1 MVAVKNADVERYI
14 ARPDPARPVI
24 LVYGPDA
31 GLVRERAEALVAAA
45 VEDVADPFAL
55 ARIEGDTL
63 ADQPDRLVEEAHT
76 IPLFGGRRAVWVKA
90 GGRNFTPAVERVL
103 AAPPGPDCR
112 IVVEAGDLKR
122 GAALRAACE
131 RAPNAAAIACYA
143 DSGRDLN
150 RLIDEEMR
158 ESGLSIAPEARTALA
173 ALIGGDRGT
182 SRSELRKLAL
192 YARGRPTVG
201 LDDVLA
207 VVADASSMTLDAVVD
222 AAFAG
227 KAQDLEISLS
237 KAQSTGV
244 APSLLVS
251 ATTRQAAALH
261 RLRLAVEE
269 GRSAGEVVESAGP
282 AIHFSRKVMVQAAL
296 SAWTSKRLE
305 RLIGHLGDVALEVRQ
320 RPALAYPI
328 AHRALL
334 SIVGTARRKE

>member
-24 LVYGPDA
+24 LVFGPDA
-31 GLVRERAEALVAAA
+31 GLVRERAEALIASA
-45 VEDVADPFAL
+45 VDDMADPFAL
-55 ARIEGDTL
+55 ARIAGDAL
-63 ADQPDRLVEEAHT
+63 ADEPDRLVEEAHT
-76 IPLFGGRRAVWVKA
+76 IPLFGGRRAVWIKA

-103 AAPPGPDCR
+103 AAPPGRDCR

-122 GAALRAACE
+122 GAPLRAACE
-131 RAPNAAAIACYA
+131 RSAAAAAIACYA

-158 ESGLSIAPEARTALA
+158 ESGLSIAPDARAALA

-192 YARGRPTVG
+192 YARGQTAIG
-201 LDDVLA
+201 LEDVLA
-207 VVADASSMTLDAVVD
+207 VVADASATALDAIVD

-227 KAQDLEISLS
+227 KAQDVEINLA
-237 KAQSTGV
+237 KARSTGV

-269 GRSAGEVVESAGP
+269 GRSAGDVVESAGP
-282 AIHFSRKVMVQAAL
+282 AIHFSRKAMVQAAL
-296 SAWTSKRLE
+296 SAWTSGRLE
-305 RLIGHLGDVALEVRQ
+305 RVLSALGDTALEVRQ
-320 RPALAYPI
+320 RPALAYPL

-334 SIVGTARRKE
+334 SIVGAARRKA

>member
-1 MVAVKNADVERYI
+1 MDSTKKHFGSLIVAVSAHRIYFKDCACSFVTHTEFV
-14 ARPDPARPVI
+14 VI
-24 LVYGPDA
+24 QK
-31 GLVRERAEALVAAA
+31 
-45 VEDVADPFAL
+45 
-55 ARIEGDTL
+55 I
-63 ADQPDRLVEEAHT
+63 Q
-76 IPLFGGRRAVWVKA
+76 
-90 GGRNFTPAVERVL
+90 
-103 AAPPGPDCR
+103 
-112 IVVEAGDLKR
+112 
-122 GAALRAACE
+122 
-131 RAPNAAAIACYA
+131 
-143 DSGRDLN
+143 
-150 RLIDEEMR
+150 
-158 ESGLSIAPEARTALA
+158 
-173 ALIGGDRGT
+173 
-182 SRSELRKLAL
+182 LRKLAL
-192 YARGRPTVG
+192 YSRGRPTVG

-227 KAQDLEISLS
+227 KAQDLEISLG